1 MVANQ
6 MAKFNYWKE
15 PSFKVITEQV
25 ADGESRKECIATAS
39 IPGNSKF
46 ERGLF
51 FNVNMIYILELNQIQ
66 KWIRK
71 ILRRNEYEYWKLQR
85 GVLHIISNMT

>member
-25 ADGESRKECIATAS
+25 ADGESRKECIVTAC

-46 ERGLF
+46 DGGLF
-51 FNVNMIYILELNQIQ
+51 CDVNMLYILESNQIQ
-66 KWIRK
+66 NWIRQ
-71 ILRRNEYEYWKLQR
+71 I
-85 GVLHIISNMT
+85 

>member
-25 ADGESRKECIATAS
+25 ADGESRKECIVTAC

-46 ERGLF
+46 ERGLLCE
-51 FNVNMIYILELNQIQ
+51 VNMLYILELNQIQ
-66 KWIRK
+66 
-71 ILRRNEYEYWKLQR
+71 N
-85 GVLHIISNMT
+85 

>member
-25 ADGESRKECIATAS
+25 ADGKSRKECIATAS

-46 ERGLF
+46 ERGLLCD
-51 FNVNMIYILELNQIQ
+51 VNMIYILELNQIQ
-66 KWIRK
+66 
-71 ILRRNEYEYWKLQR
+71 N
-85 GVLHIISNMT
+85 

>member
-15 PSFKVITEQV
+15 ASFKVITKQV
-25 ADGESRKECIATAS
+25 ADGESRKECIVTAC

-46 ERGLF
+46 ERGLLCDI
-51 FNVNMIYILELNQIQ
+51 NMIYPWIESNSKLNQTNSI
-66 KWIRK
+66 
-71 ILRRNEYEYWKLQR
+71 
-85 GVLHIISNMT
+85 

>member
-15 PSFKVITEQV
+15 SSFKVITEQV

-39 IPGNSKF
+39 IPGNSKI
-46 ERGLF
+46 EIY
-51 FNVNMIYILELNQIQ
+51 VNMMYILELNQIQ
-66 KWIRK
+66 
-71 ILRRNEYEYWKLQR
+71 N
-85 GVLHIISNMT
+85 

>member
-6 MAKFNYWKE
+6 MVKFNYWKE
-15 PSFKVITEQV
+15 SSFKVITEQV

-39 IPGNSKF
+39 IPGNLKF

-51 FNVNMIYILELNQIQ
+51 CDVKMIYV
-66 KWIRK
+66 
-71 ILRRNEYEYWKLQR
+71 YP
-85 GVLHIISNMT
+85 